1 MWKKVWIKIAASIG
15 LITIG
20 ILIGSITNLIDL
32 GDNPELNE
40 KDNYEDLFKD
50 NPEVFFSPNQD
61 EMGPNQG
68 EMSPPNQGES
78 EGGST
83 GGAAKPY

>member
-1 MWKKVWIKIAASIG
+1 MIKIAASIG

-20 ILIGSITNLIDL
+20 ILIGLSTNLIDL

-50 NPEVFFSPNQD
+50 NQDVFFPPNQD

-68 EMSPPNQGES
+68 EMSPLNQGES
-78 EGGST
+78 EDGST

>member
-1 MWKKVWIKIAASIG
+1 MWEKVWIKIAASIG

-20 ILIGSITNLIDL
+20 ILIGSITNLMDL

-68 EMSPPNQGES
+68 EMPPPYQGES
-78 EGGST
+78 EDGST
-83 GGAAKPY
+83 GRAAKPY

>member
-1 MWKKVWIKIAASIG
+1 MWIKIAASIG

-40 KDNYEDLFKD
+40 KDNYEVYLRIIKTS
-50 NPEVFFSPNQD
+50 FSLPIKMKRDQIR
-61 EMGPNQG
+61 EKCPLLIK
-68 EMSPPNQGES
+68 GES
-78 EGGST
+78 EDGV
-83 GGAAKPY
+83 AKPY

>member
-1 MWKKVWIKIAASIG
+1 MGKSVDKNSSLHWVN
-15 LITIG
+15 ITIG

-32 GDNPELNE
+32 GDNPE
-40 KDNYEDLFKD
+40 
-50 NPEVFFSPNQD
+50 VFFSPNQD

-68 EMSPPNQGES
+68 DMSPPNQGES
-78 EGGST
+78 EDGST

>member
-1 MWKKVWIKIAASIG
+1 MWIKIAASIG

-40 KDNYEDLFKD
+40 KEKDSYQNLFQD

-78 EGGST
+78 EDGSS
-83 GGAAKPY
+83 GRAAKPY

>member
-1 MWKKVWIKIAASIG
+1 MWIKIAASIG

-32 GDNPELNE
+32 GDYPELNE
-40 KDNYEDLFKD
+40 KDNYQDLFQD
-50 NPEVFFSPNQD
+50 NPEVFFPSNQD

-68 EMSPPNQGES
+68 DVSPPNQGGS
-78 EGGST
+78 EEGST
-83 GGAAKPY
+83 KGEAKPY